1 MKCCYCESWG
11 MCFDAK
17 PYFNQCK
24 SVCPLEEKRGTGM
37 MTGNILEDIKT
48 IVTECEEYQ
57 HSKESSYSKE
67 HEIICAYELIRELI
81 TPREDKQ

>member
-1 MKCCYCESWG
+1 
-11 MCFDAK
+11 
-17 PYFNQCK
+17 
-24 SVCPLEEKRGTGM
+24 M